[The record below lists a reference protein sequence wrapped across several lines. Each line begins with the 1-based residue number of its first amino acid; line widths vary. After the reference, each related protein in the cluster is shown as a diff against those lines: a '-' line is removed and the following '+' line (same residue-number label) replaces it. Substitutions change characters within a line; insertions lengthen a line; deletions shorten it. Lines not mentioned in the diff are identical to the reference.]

1 MNKENCT
8 KGPVTV
14 QPLQA
19 DEGQSIAI
27 VSAKAGVLATIPPLP
42 EGEKGPEPKEDHAN
56 AELIAEAFNVLH
68 ETGSPP
74 RALEAAL
81 ADLVATAKEVECMM
95 DGDRDKQEAWAEELS
110 RLYIA
115 LDAAKA
121 AITKYQPTTPA

>member
-56 AELIAEAFNVLH
+56 AEELVKRWNAYPELLA
-68 ETGSPP
+68 
-74 RALEAAL
+74 ALEALELRCAQARIASSIGKPRL
-81 ADLVATAKEVECMM
+81 KDADFLRHECERMAK
-95 DGDRDKQEAWAEELS
+95 
-110 RLYIA
+110 
-115 LDAAKA
+115 DARA
-121 AITKYQPTTPA
+121 AITKATGETL